1 MAAAKPKANS
11 SKATSSKASAPK
23 KVISDET
30 KNEAFQV
37 AKATQ
42 KPGQTKEQTKLIA
55 QGIEK
60 GIAEYKKLQKGKARE
75 RDKARKQE
83 SRAKAREANIA
94 DQDHSN
100 IEDRAASP
108 YLPWG
113 LLTLSWIGFIAYIIL
128 AK

>member
-1 MAAAKPKANS
+1 MAATNTKKTANKQAGTKPSAAKKA
-11 SKATSSKASAPK
+11 
-23 KVISDET
+23 ISEET
-30 KNEAFQV
+30 KIEALQV
-37 AKATQ
+37 AKSTQ

-94 DQDHSN
+94 EQDHSN

-113 LLTLSWIGFIAYIIL
+113 LLTISWIGFITYIVIS
-128 AK
+128 

>member
-1 MAAAKPKANS
+1 MAATNPKKTTKKPAGTKP
-11 SKATSSKASAPK
+11 SAAK

-30 KNEAFQV
+30 KSEALQV
-37 AKATQ
+37 AKSTQ

-108 YLPWG
+108 YLAWG
-113 LLTLSWIGFIAYIIL
+113 LLTISWIGFIAYIML
-128 AK
+128 TK